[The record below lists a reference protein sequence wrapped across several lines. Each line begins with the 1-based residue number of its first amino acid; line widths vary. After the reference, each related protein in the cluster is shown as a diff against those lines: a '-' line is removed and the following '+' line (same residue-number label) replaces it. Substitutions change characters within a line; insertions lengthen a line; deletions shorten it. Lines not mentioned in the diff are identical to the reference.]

1 MTDPFV
7 LVENRDGVT
16 IVSLN
21 RPERRNGLSAG
32 LCNALYASLQ
42 EIAETSA
49 KVLVLRGAGRD
60 FCVGAD
66 LSAAAASETGGAPP
80 ARISKAYAIPAL
92 LHTMP
97 QVTIASIDGGCA
109 GAGLGW
115 AGACDM
121 RFAATRA
128 RFATGFIKVGASGDM
143 GLAWSL
149 MRLVGS
155 ARARELLYFSDKFD
169 AAQALDWGL
178 VTRIFDES
186 ALFGATLDAA
196 RTLAGFPDE
205 ALRAMKAN
213 ILSAEDLAFHSYVEV
228 ETARH
233 LHLASGPA
241 LREGF
246 AAFRAN
252 KSAGAPADPAANTD

>member
-1 MTDPFV
+1 MTAPFV
-7 LVENRDGVT
+7 LVEHRDGIAIVT
-16 IVSLN
+16 LN

-49 KVLVLRGAGRD
+49 KVMVLRGAGRD

-66 LSAAAASETGGAPP
+66 LSATAASETGGAPP

-97 QVTIASIDGGCA
+97 QITIASIDGGCA

-115 AGACDM
+115 ASACDM

-128 RFATGFIKVGASGDM
+128 RFATAFIKVGASGDM

-155 ARARELLYFSDKFD
+155 ARARELLYLSEKFD
-169 AAQALDWGL
+169 AAQALEWGL
-178 VTRIFDES
+178 VTRVFDES
-186 ALFGATLDAA
+186 ALFESTLDAA
-196 RTLAGFPDE
+196 RTLAGFPAE
-205 ALRAMKAN
+205 SLRAMKAN
-213 ILSAEDLAFHSYVEV
+213 ILSAEDLAFHPYVEV

-246 AAFRAN
+246 AAFRAS
-252 KSAGAPADPAANTD
+252 KSPDATPPASAD

>member
-1 MTDPFV
+1 MTHPFV
-7 LVENRDGVT
+7 LVEDRDGVT

-32 LCNALYASLQ
+32 LCNALYASLR
-42 EIAETSA
+42 EIAETPA
-49 KVLVLRGAGRD
+49 KVMVLRGAGRD

-66 LSAAAASETGGAPP
+66 LSAAASETGWAPP
-80 ARISKAYAIPAL
+80 ARVSKAYAIPAL

-115 AGACDM
+115 ASACDM

-128 RFATGFIKVGASGDM
+128 RFATAFVKVGASGDM
-143 GLAWSL
+143 GLVWSL

-155 ARARELLYFSDKFD
+155 ARARELLYFSEKFD
-169 AAQALDWGL
+169 AAQALEWGL
-178 VTRIFDES
+178 VTRVFEES
-186 ALFGATLDAA
+186 ALFEATLDAA
-196 RTLAGFPDE
+196 RALAGVPAE

-213 ILSAEDLAFHSYVEV
+213 ILSAEDLAFHPYVEV

-246 AAFRAN
+246 AAFRAS
-252 KSAGAPADPAANTD
+252 KSSDATPPASAD